1 MQEGVKG
8 NDKKKAQGWE
18 RALVIALKS
27 TAYTIHK
34 TKNKYELQKRNKKY
48 RKYVSNLFF
57 RKISDKICVLG
68 GMNYGKSY
76 HKNRKY
82 NN

>member
-48 RKYVSNLFF
+48 RKYVSNLLFV
-57 RKISDKICVLG
+57 KLVLIYVLG

>member
-48 RKYVSNLFF
+48 RKYVSNLLFV
-57 RKISDKICVLG
+57 KLVLIYVLG

-76 HKNRKY
+76 RKNRKY